1 MGGKMLI
8 VSFEE
13 DEEEIF
19 DTVLK
24 VLQENEMIQFQHK
37 CRNKNEIRYINL
49 LIDIGQRIVKKC
61 NQETELTYK
70 EFEILH
76 LLARIQVRY
85 SAKNRFMILSGTNR
99 TLAITTL

>member
-37 CRNKNEIRYINL
+37 
-49 LIDIGQRIVKKC
+49 
-61 NQETELTYK
+61 
-70 EFEILH
+70 
-76 LLARIQVRY
+76 
-85 SAKNRFMILSGTNR
+85 
-99 TLAITTL
+99 

>member
-76 LLARIQVRY
+76 RIQVRY
-85 SAKNRFMILSGTNR
+85 SAKTRFMILSGTNR

>member
-76 LLARIQVRY
+76 LLA
-85 SAKNRFMILSGTNR
+85 AHPG
-99 TLAITTL
+99 

>member
-76 LLARIQVRY
+76 LQVRY